1 VRSFR
6 HGTTATGLLVLIL
19 IFLVLIALVVV
30 FFQQILVGLAA
41 PNRQA
46 NQVLY
51 VVLVA
56 FPVAVLA
63 IIVYQLVRLARER
76 AGRRP
81 GARLKGR
88 LLLFFG
94 FVALLSAVPQALLS
108 ISFIGST
115 INFWLRAGIGESLA
129 AGLELSLDYYHGL
142 VENLAHFSSSPV
154 VPVILQ
160 DLGRN
165 PERLWKNV
173 QTANS
178 QVHFIQVFDREGA
191 EVLFRGQRAG
201 RLAAVPPTPG
211 YLAKEDRSDMS
222 LLRYASVHE
231 LGGRPYT
238 VVVGTV
244 LSQGFDQKA
253 TSLSSSLEAFSQL
266 NRYNRLFFLVLI
278 FFYLLFSLPVFLLSI
293 LVSFLLSEE
302 VVQPIVSLEDATRR
316 VAEGDFSTRILTRAN
331 DELSVLADSFNRMV
345 SELSRSR
352 SKLMQAEKI
361 AAWQEIAQ
369 RLAHEIKNPLTPIK
383 LSAQRVLR
391 KYTGESAEF
400 RGILEGA
407 VSAIIREVD
416 NLNAMLAHFRDFA
429 RLPVPRPET
438 FPLREVVEE
447 AAAIY
452 NTPSVSIDAARVGA
466 DSVLTADR
474 GQIRQLFANLFQNAI
489 QAMPDGGR
497 ISVVSALV
505 SKEGHRMCR
514 VQVRDT
520 GCGIPEEIRDLI
532 FRPYFTTKKEGGG
545 LGLTI
550 VERIVFDHAGSIRF
564 ETQRGVGTTFIID
577 LPVGGPGS

>member
-1 VRSFR
+1 MRSFR
-6 HGTTATGLLVLIL
+6 HGTTATGLLVLSL
-19 IFLVLIALVVV
+19 IFLVLVALIVV
-30 FFQQILVGLAA
+30 FFQQILAGLAA
-41 PNRQA
+41 PTRQA

-51 VVLVA
+51 AVLVL
-56 FPVAVLA
+56 FPLALLA

-76 AGRRP
+76 AARRP

-115 INFWLRAGIGESLA
+115 ISFWLRAGIGESLA
-129 AGLELSLDYYHGL
+129 AGLDLSLAYYHGL
-142 VENLAHFSSSPV
+142 VENLARFNSSPL

-178 QVHFIQVFDREGA
+178 QVHFIQVFDTDGA
-191 EVLFRGQRAG
+191 EVLFRGQREG
-201 RLAAVPPTPG
+201 RLRASPTAPG
-211 YLAKEDRSDMS
+211 YLPKEDRSEVS
-222 LLRYASVHE
+222 LLRHAALHS
-231 LGGRPYT
+231 LAGRTYM
-238 VVVGTV
+238 VVVGTA
-244 LSQGFDQKA
+244 LSEGFDQKA
-253 TSLSSSLEAFSQL
+253 AGLSASQESFNQL
-266 NRYNRLFFLVLI
+266 NRYNRLFLVVLI
-278 FFYLLFSLPVFLLSI
+278 IFYLLFSLPVFLLSI

-302 VVQPIVSLEDATRR
+302 VVQPIVSLEEATRR
-316 VAEGDFSTRILTRAN
+316 VAEGDFSTRILTRPT

-345 SELSRSR
+345 SELARSR
-352 SKLMQAEKI
+352 SKLLQAEKI

-383 LSAQRVLR
+383 LSAQRILR
-391 KYTGESAEF
+391 KYTGESVEF

-416 NLNAMLAHFRDFA
+416 NLNDMLAHFRDFA

-438 FPLREVVEE
+438 CRLREVAEE
-447 AAAIY
+447 AAAMY
-452 NTPSVSIDAARVGA
+452 GTASVAIDCTRVGA
-466 DSVLTADR
+466 DSVITADR
-474 GQIRQLFANLFQNAI
+474 SQLQQLFANLFQNAI
-489 QAMPDGGR
+489 QAMPAAGR
-497 ISVVSALV
+497 ISVASAVV
-505 SKEGHRMCR
+505 SKEGRRFCR
-514 VQVRDT
+514 LQVRDT
-520 GCGIPEEIRDLI
+520 GSGIAEEIRDMI
-532 FRPYFTTKKEGGG
+532 FSPYFTTKKQGAG

-564 ETQRGVGTTFIID
+564 ETQAGVGTTFVID
-577 LPVGGPGS
+577 LPMGS